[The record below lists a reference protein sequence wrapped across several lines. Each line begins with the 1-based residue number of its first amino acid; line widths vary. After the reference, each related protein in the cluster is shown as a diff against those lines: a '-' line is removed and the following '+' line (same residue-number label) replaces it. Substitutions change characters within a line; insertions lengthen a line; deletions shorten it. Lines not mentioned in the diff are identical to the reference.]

1 MEMARLIPLRISSDF
16 GRFGRGSRHLGL
28 IARNVVEDDFPIQMN
43 GGELNSNC
51 FDANG
56 AISSS
61 AYPVSHRSFESL
73 QKRRVMMHRRSA
85 FKRWFLRSSLVAFVM
100 LILLIAST
108 FWLGFAA
115 WDAGV
120 TASKNEA
127 KLRQMLDA
135 KELRIIELESRLS
148 KLADDED
155 YWFSEMQKWSDAA
168 GRYWD
173 ELDSGHPTDWP
184 GYDIAPAGRWLWME
198 LLACDEYSG
207 GGVCDTLEQEKEA
220 AQEMANSLLAG
231 CDEVRLEWQA
241 LKDDCACPEAGE
253 TWRRSETERYRPVK
267 DLGTKA
273 ASPDGKER

>member
-1 MEMARLIPLRISSDF
+1 MEMAQLIPLRISSGFD
-16 GRFGRGSRHLGL
+16 RFGRRFRHLDL
-28 IARNVVEDDFPIQMN
+28 VVRNVVEDSFPIPMN

-51 FDANG
+51 FDVNG
-56 AISSS
+56 VISSRE
-61 AYPVSHRSFESL
+61 YPLSRQLFSS
-73 QKRRVMMHRRSA
+73 RRKLVVMMNKQR

-100 LILLIAST
+100 LVLLITSVL
-108 FWLGFAA
+108 WLAFSA
-115 WDAGV
+115 WNAGV
-120 TASKNEA
+120 TASKNQA

-135 KELRIIELESRLS
+135 KEVRIIELESRLS
-148 KLADDED
+148 KLADDEE

-198 LLACDEYSG
+198 MLACDAYSG
-207 GGVCDTLEQEKEA
+207 GGVCDTLEKEKEA

-231 CDEVRLEWQA
+231 CDEVRLEWRE
-241 LKDDCACPEAGE
+241 LKDDCECPEAGK
-253 TWRRSETERYRPVK
+253 TWRRTEMERYRPDE

>member
-1 MEMARLIPLRISSDF
+1 MEMAQLIPLRISSGFD
-16 GRFGRGSRHLGL
+16 RFGRQFRHLDL
-28 IARNVVEDDFPIQMN
+28 IARNVVEDSFSIQMN

-51 FDANG
+51 FDVNG

-61 AYPVSHRSFESL
+61 AYPISRQSFESL

-85 FKRWFLRSSLVAFVM
+85 FKRWFLRSSLVA
-100 LILLIAST
+100 
-108 FWLGFAA
+108 
-115 WDAGV
+115 
-120 TASKNEA
+120 ASKNEV

-135 KELRIIELESRLS
+135 KEVRIIELESRLS

-155 YWFSEMQKWSDAA
+155 YWFREYMQWSDAA
-168 GRYWD
+168 SRYWQ
-173 ELDSGHPTDWP
+173 ELDTGHPVDWP

-207 GGVCDTLEQEKEA
+207 DGVCDSLEQEKEDA
-220 AQEMANSLLAG
+220 REMADSLLAG

-241 LKDDCACPEAGE
+241 LKDDCACPEAGK
-253 TWRRSETERYRPVK
+253 TWRRTEMERYRPVE